1 MKSKKTLI
9 SLIVISV
16 VAVLFSIA
24 WVKHGDTCAT
34 KGYGGWGR
42 GDCGKGGGGGDF
54 MGGICA
60 NLPTPCG
67 LLSHKDELG
76 LNDDQVSELK
86 KLKSSSKKAKVKQYA
101 EIQILNIE
109 LQELLD
115 EKKVDKDAVYAK
127 LEAVGALRIKKSK
140 SCVDTKLTA
149 RGLLTAE
156 QLKKWEGLKK
166 SCKIGDPKYDGKQG
180 RKKGAG
186 SQAKKDCGS
195 KNWADASAQL

>member
-1 MKSKKTLI
+1 MKNKKTLI

-24 WVKHGDTCAT
+24 WVKHGDSCST

-54 MGGICA
+54 LGGICA
-60 NLPTPCG
+60 NLPTPCE
-67 LLSHKDELG
+67 LLCKKDKLG
-76 LNDDQVSELK
+76 LTDEQESKLK
-86 KLKSSSKKAKVKQYA
+86 KLKSSSKKAKVKRHA
-101 EIQILNIE
+101 EIQILTIE

-115 EKKVDKDAVYAK
+115 EKSVDKDAVYAK
-127 LEAVGALRIKKSK
+127 LEAVGALRIKKGK
-140 SCVDTKLTA
+140 NCIDTKLTA

-156 QLKKWEGLKK
+156 QLKKWEALKK
-166 SCKIGDPKYDGKQG
+166 SCSIGGPKGDGKQG
-180 RKKGAG
+180 KKKGAG

-195 KNWADASAQL
+195 KKWADASAQL